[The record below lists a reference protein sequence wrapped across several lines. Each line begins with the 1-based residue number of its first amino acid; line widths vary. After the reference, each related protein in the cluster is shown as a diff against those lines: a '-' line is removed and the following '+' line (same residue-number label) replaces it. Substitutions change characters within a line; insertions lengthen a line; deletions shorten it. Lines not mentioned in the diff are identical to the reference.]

1 MPHRFAVTVH
11 TSADVNYIPFVLC
24 GLHDLA
30 HDGLVSLDVRPAL
43 TEYELGH
50 NATRLD
56 IHALG
61 SGRRVRVLVD
71 MKDSARDIFPRDLG
85 RHDLIFKRT
94 YIPEVLGAMPE
105 LDASQRARI
114 LPMTPVFPTRSRH
127 ERHRLT
133 FELAR
138 VAHVARRIRATELR
152 NPRQIVRRF
161 AREAW
166 VPARD
171 GRRLPFIDEL
181 EYPPGPT
188 EPYILFQT
196 RLFDPGIEGHNPVFF
211 ASKLEVNAQRIGL
224 IRRLQRE
231 LGPAFRGGVVDD
243 AYARRVAPDVITPLP
258 TRRDAFLRLIRE
270 ARAVIY
276 TRGLVEAVPEQA
288 LLGQMAPNDDK
299 FRLGVRGIANWE
311 KGQIGRFGM
320 KSQKA
325 TLKTFTEQ
333 AFSWELGI
341 SSRGKPEDPMPNA
354 PPKKPKTPDIS
365 EEELLDVV
373 FYQRYL
379 GAPPRGPITREVENG
394 ERLFKGVGC
403 AHCHTPSHV
412 TGPNELGIPEGMD
425 VPAYSDFLLH
435 VMDEDLADQMVQ
447 GASTGQM
454 WRTSPLWGLR
464 LRRRYLHDGR
474 TTDLGEAITLHGGEA
489 GKVVEQYAGLSSQDK
504 EQLKAFLNS
513 L

>member
-1 MPHRFAVTVH
+1 LPHRFAVTVH

-94 YIPEVLGAMPE
+94 FIPEVLGAMPE

-276 TRGLVEAVPEQA
+276 TRGLVESV
-288 LLGQMAPNDDK
+288 G
-299 FRLGVRGIANWE
+299 F
-311 KGQIGRFGM
+311 RFGEFF
-320 KSQKA
+320 A
-325 TLKTFTEQ
+325 TSRCIIAERSRVALVHAPVEGRDLL
-333 AFSWELGI
+333 AFGPVDECLRHCREI
-341 SSRGKPEDPMPNA
+341 LDNPSRA
-354 PPKKPKTPDIS
+354 
-365 EEELLDVV
+365 
-373 FYQRYL
+373 
-379 GAPPRGPITREVENG
+379 
-394 ERLFKGVGC
+394 
-403 AHCHTPSHV
+403 
-412 TGPNELGIPEGMD
+412 
-425 VPAYSDFLLH
+425 
-435 VMDEDLADQMVQ
+435 EDLSRA
-447 GASTGQM
+447 A
-454 WRTSPLWGLR
+454 
-464 LRRRYLHDGR
+464 
-474 TTDLGEAITLHGGEA
+474 EAHYRA
-489 GKVVEQYAGLSSQDK
+489 HFQPKAAVLSML
-504 EQLKAFLNS
+504 ERATA
-513 L
+513 